1 MQYTFVIHT
10 FGNILTGL
18 IQKEIQDKA
27 KIKDV
32 KQEYKAIILRAKD
45 IGTNNLFITSYAMG
59 AYFLAMCRKTDLS
72 PEKNYDIL
80 NRGIGHSL
88 LFKLFLGNAN
98 QYLSVKRM
106 KQRKEIAKQS
116 HQKKYQND
124 WVWDVIDPDNTYDGG
139 YNYHECGVCKLFQDE
154 GAFELAKYVCKLDY
168 GMFQMIGIDLT
179 RTKTIADGDALCDF
193 RFKKSEKQ
201 KN

>member
-45 IGTNNLFITSYAMG
+45 IGTHNLFITSYAMG

-80 NRGIGHSL
+80 NRGIEHSL

-98 QYLSVKRM
+98 QYLSAKRM

-116 HQKKYQND
+116 HQKK
-124 WVWDVIDPDNTYDGG
+124 I
-139 YNYHECGVCKLFQDE
+139 
-154 GAFELAKYVCKLDY
+154 
-168 GMFQMIGIDLT
+168 
-179 RTKTIADGDALCDF
+179 
-193 RFKKSEKQ
+193 
-201 KN
+201 